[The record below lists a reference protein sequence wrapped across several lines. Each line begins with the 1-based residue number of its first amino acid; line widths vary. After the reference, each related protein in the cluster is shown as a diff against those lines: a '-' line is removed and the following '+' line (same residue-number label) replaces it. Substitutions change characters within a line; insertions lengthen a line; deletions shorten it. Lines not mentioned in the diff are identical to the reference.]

1 MKNGKIILIELNDLK
16 IKPKN
21 PNGMNKKILQ
31 MMLMK
36 KS

>member
-1 MKNGKIILIELNDLK
+1 MKTGKIIFIELNDLK

-21 PNGMNKKILQ
+21 PNGTNKKILQ
-31 MMLMK
+31 MILMK